1 MPFSFDDLSPIH
13 LDILKEIGT
22 IGAGNAATSLS
33 KMLSR
38 RIDMKVPE
46 VKIAEFKDVEDIMGG
61 GETPVVGI
69 YLEFKGDIS
78 GTVLLVLDIIS
89 AKRITALLLG
99 NAGGSA
105 LHEGFSE
112 IEASALEELGNILTA
127 AYLGAISSFTGLAVK
142 PSVPCF
148 ACDMLGAILSVP
160 MIQFGQTS
168 DKVMFIETDL
178 INGTERLRSHFIVI
192 PDIESFTVI
201 LKALGVG

>member
-1 MPFSFDDLSPIH
+1 MSFSFDNLNPLH

-33 KMLSR
+33 KMLNR

-46 VKIAEFKDVEDIMGG
+46 VKIAEFKDVEDIMDGA
-61 GETPVVGI
+61 ETLVVGI
-69 YLEFKGDIS
+69 YLEFQGDIS
-78 GTVLLVLDIIS
+78 GIVLLVLDVIS

-99 NAGGSA
+99 NAHRDA
-105 LHEGFSE
+105 LNEAFSE
-112 IEASALEELGNILTA
+112 IEVSALEELGNILTA

-142 PSVPCF
+142 PSVPYF

-168 DKVMFIETDL
+168 DRAMFIETDL
-178 INGTERLRSHFIVI
+178 INGTERFRSHFIVI

-201 LKALGVG
+201 LKALGVV